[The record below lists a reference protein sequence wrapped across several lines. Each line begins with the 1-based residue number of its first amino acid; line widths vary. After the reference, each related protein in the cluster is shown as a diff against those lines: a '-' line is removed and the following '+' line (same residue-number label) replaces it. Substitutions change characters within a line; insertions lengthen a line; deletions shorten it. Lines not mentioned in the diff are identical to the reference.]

1 MTTHECARTSETA
14 RTNVAGAGQ
23 QTFYCL
29 FDTAIG
35 ACGISWSARGLT
47 RLQLPESDRSLTER
61 RLRARA
67 APAGD
72 ALPAAID
79 RLIADLQAYLTGRR
93 VDFDAVAVDLP
104 RVEPF
109 EADVYAAARAIP
121 WGQTLSYGELA
132 RQIGSPEAA
141 REVGRALARNPVP
154 IVIPC
159 HRILAKGRR
168 IGGFSAPGGTLTK
181 ERLLMLEGARVEA
194 ETPLLPGLLDTD
206 R

>member
-1 MTTHECARTSETA
+1 MTTHERACTSETVQTSA
-14 RTNVAGAGQ
+14 AGAGQ

-35 ACGISWSARGLT
+35 ACGVAWSPHGLT
-47 RLQLPESDRSLTER
+47 RVQLPEADRGATER

-67 APAGD
+67 ANAGEAVPASV
-72 ALPAAID
+72 D
-79 RLIADLQAYLTGRR
+79 RLIADLQAYLSGRR
-93 VDFDAVAVDLP
+93 VDFDAVTVDLP
-104 RVEPF
+104 RIEPF
-109 EADVYAAARAIP
+109 EAEVYAAARSIP
-121 WGQTLSYGELA
+121 WGRTLSYGELA
-132 RQIGSPEAA
+132 RQIGAPDAA

-159 HRILAKGRR
+159 HRILAKGHR

-181 ERLLMLEGARVEA
+181 ERLLALEGAHVAA
-194 ETPLLPGLLDTD
+194 ETPLLPGLLDTH